1 MLNNA
6 SEVDDE
12 FKDLAQ
18 DQANDY
24 EYWTRRKF
32 VIENILLERQGYFPE
47 RKTDKILRFMADQI
61 KKSMKRKM
69 KISQTK
75 QTIK

>member
-1 MLNNA
+1 MNNA

-12 FKDLAQ
+12 CKDLAQ
-18 DQANDY
+18 DQAKDY

-32 VIENILLERQGYFPE
+32 VIENILLERQGYFSE
-47 RKTDKILRFMADQI
+47 KKTDKILRFMANQI
-61 KKSMKRKM
+61 KKLMKRKM

-75 QTIK
+75 QAVK